1 MAHILVRDVDP
12 RVVERLKASAKQHGR
27 SLQGEVRIILGEAVT
42 WSMAEARRLSEQ
54 WHKRL
59 AGRMSSESAKLI
71 REDRRR

>member
-1 MAHILVRDVDP
+1 MAHILVRNVDP

-54 WHKRL
+54 WHQRL
-59 AGRMSSESAKLI
+59 AGRAFCDSVKPI
-71 REDRRR
+71 REGRRR